1 MNLYWS
7 AISQV
12 ISSCLPVFLLIF
24 LGWFCVHKGIFN
36 QDAKKLLSGLVSNF
50 VFPAL
55 LFVQTSHAKPSEI
68 FNGSWIV
75 AFFCTMLCIWIICFL
90 VNKYF
95 LRSTLKESTMQSML
109 CCFPNMGGMGVPF
122 LTLLL
127 GASSTISVAI
137 ANFVVALT
145 LIPITIF
152 LLEFCDAKISGKN
165 VSAKMVLDAVKNSI
179 MKPMFLAV
187 ILGLIVS
194 TTTKSDG
201 TTWVPDFV
209 MNAAAIMSGA
219 CNFISLIAVGVGV
232 YGVKITFDKS
242 LIINVVLKSFMT
254 PIVALAVVHFFG
266 ISGMEAEELVFL
278 LAMPTAST
286 AVILAYN
293 WNVQQKEASS
303 IFLASTALSVII
315 LPSLLLIMK
324 FIIPGVI

>member
-1 MNLYWS
+1 MNQIGS
-7 AISQV
+7 AIWQV

-24 LGWFCVHKGIFN
+24 LGWLCVQQKIFTK
-36 QDAKKLLSGLVSNF
+36 DSKKLLSNLVSNF

-55 LFVQTSHAKPSEI
+55 LFVQTAHAKPSEI
-68 FNGSWIV
+68 FNGKWIV
-75 AFFCTMLCIWIICFL
+75 AFFCTMTFIWVLCFIA
-90 VNKYF
+90 NKF
-95 LRSTLKESTMQSML
+95 ILHKDLKACTMNAML

-145 LIPITIF
+145 LIPLTIF
-152 LLEFCDAKISGKN
+152 LFELCATQFTGGKITGS
-165 VSAKMVLDAVKNSI
+165 MIIDAVKNSI

-194 TTTKSDG
+194 MTDG
-201 TTWVPDFV
+201 TTWLPHFV
-209 MNAAAIMSGA
+209 FNTFDIMSSA

-232 YGVKITFDKS
+232 YGVKVTLSKP
-242 LIINVVLKSFMT
+242 LAVNVILKCFLT
-254 PIVALAVVHFFG
+254 PVIALATVYLFG
-266 ISGMEAEELVFL
+266 ITGIQAEELVFL

-293 WNVQQKEASS
+293 WNVEQEQASS
-303 IFLASTALSVII
+303 IFLVSTALSVII
-315 LPSLLLIMK
+315 LPSLLLIMD
-324 FIIPGVI
+324 FMIPGVK

>member
-1 MNLYWS
+1 MDLYWS
-7 AISQV
+7 AIWQV
-12 ISSCLPVFLLIF
+12 VNSCLPVFILIF
-24 LGWFCVHKGIFN
+24 LGWFCVHKGIFSK
-36 QDAKKLLSGLVSNF
+36 DSKKLLSGLVSNF

-55 LFVQTSHAKPSEI
+55 LFVHTSHAKPSEI
-68 FNGSWIV
+68 FNGNWMI
-75 AFFCTMLCIWIICFL
+75 AFFCTMFCIWIVCFF
-90 VNKYF
+90 VNKYI
-95 LRSTLKESTMQSML
+95 LHSPLKESTMQSML

-127 GASSTISVAI
+127 GASSTISVAV

-145 LIPITIF
+145 LIPVTIF
-152 LLEFCDAKISGKN
+152 LLEFCDAKLSGKS
-165 VSAKMVLDAVKNSI
+165 VSGMMVLNAVKHSV

-194 TTTKSDG
+194 ITTKSDG

-209 MNAAAIMSGA
+209 LNTAGIMSGA

-232 YGVKITFDKS
+232 YGVKITFDKA
-242 LIINVVLKSFMT
+242 LVINIILKSFFT
-254 PIVALAVVHFFG
+254 PIVALIVVHLFG

-324 FIIPGVI
+324 FTIPGII